1 MHMWTLNILLV
12 LPASCRKLKKEER
25 VERAE
30 DCWLLWGMVGFWD
43 HASRRGLQPTLPC
56 VFHWLRHWDALLSR
70 QTLSAFFCSLQRGL
84 RTYRAKG
91 HVLYQLACP
100 WGLAYACM
108 VIAASFIC
116 LLHGEPPF
124 AVDVWVLLSATR
136 GDCQQPKGGKC
147 GTCGTGTRGSELCSI
162 CSPDMGAQRTN
173 FCCEP

>member
-1 MHMWTLNILLV
+1 MLAFVGYGWILGSCLQEGSAAHSTLCVSLAQALGCFAIQANPFSLL
-12 LPASCRKLKKEER
+12 LLATER
-25 VERAE
+25 SENLQSQRA
-30 DCWLLWGMVGFWD
+30 
-43 HASRRGLQPTLPC
+43 
-56 VFHWLRHWDALLSR
+56 
-70 QTLSAFFCSLQRGL
+70 
-84 RTYRAKG
+84 

-108 VIAASFIC
+108 VVAASFIC